1 MAPRAETDDPLVRA
15 LGHVLREARKERR
28 LTQDDLGLRAGIH
41 PTWVSHIES
50 GRVNPT
56 FLNLARVSKGLG
68 MRMSE
73 LIARME
79 EETR

>member
-1 MAPRAETDDPLVRA
+1 MAPRADTDDPLVRA
-15 LGHVLREARKERR
+15 LGHVVREVRKERR
-28 LTQDDLGLRAGIH
+28 LTQDELGLRAGIH

-68 MRMSE
+68 IRTSE
-73 LIARME
+73 LVSRVE
-79 EETR
+79 EEMR